1 MTSEFDLDRFLPYM
15 LNQAAEAIS
24 RGFQERYRVEFDL
37 SRTQWRIIAHLG
49 KFGSLTAKEICQRSH
64 EEKTTVSR
72 AVAALEERGLLVRT
86 ADTFDR
92 RSETLNLTAAG
103 KSIFVEL
110 GTRAT
115 RFDLDLRK
123 KLGKDAS
130 AELENILRAL
140 AAADRL

>member
-24 RGFQERYRVEFDL
+24 REFQERYRVEFDL
-37 SRTQWRIIAHLG
+37 SRTQWRIIANLG

-72 AVAALEERGLLVRT
+72 AVATLEERGLLVRT
-86 ADTFDR
+86 ADALDR

-103 KSIFVEL
+103 KALFVEL

-115 RFDLDLRK
+115 TFDLDLRK

-130 AELENILRAL
+130 AELESILRSL
-140 AAADRL
+140 AAAIL